1 MNMKNLTPAF
11 LLILAASA
19 CSNPLDYTVGQQPE
33 MIIMNAQLRTD
44 ETRHLVSLSR
54 GLINSAEPLPDAELD
69 CYINGRPV
77 GRARPCPADSN
88 YVSGYRGE
96 RFSSEYLFDAE
107 IRPGDEVRLVASCGQ
122 LHAQVTVQAPLPALL
137 ASADTVSIP
146 VSPYSVMY
154 TSYGEEY
161 TEALA
166 CRLRL
171 QDRPGEQNWYRLCV
185 DLVTDRE
192 RHSVRFGFDRDLI
205 LNDGYKSSDAFDI
218 GQAPDNEFCSFS
230 DKQFTD
236 RSAEVEIHVLK
247 NNIRFVRKYWTESD
261 HPALRLRFLTISL
274 EEYAYLGAINAAEI
288 WGFDGAFL
296 TEPVS
301 FPSNVEGGLGLVS
314 VASASDI
321 LLELQDLE

>member
-1 MNMKNLTPAF
+1 MNMKNLTPVF

-44 ETRHLVSLSR
+44 ESRHSVFLSR
-54 GLINSAEPLPDAELD
+54 GLINEVEPLADAELD
-69 CYINGRPV
+69 CYVNGTFV
-77 GRARPCPADSN
+77 SRARRCPQDST
-88 YVSGYRGE
+88 SA
-96 RFSSEYLFDAE
+96 SSYMGHAISTEYLFDAD
-107 IRPGDEVRLVASCGQ
+107 IRPGDELRLVAASGD
-122 LHAQVTVQAPLPALL
+122 LRASATVTAPQPALL
-137 ASADTVSIP
+137 ASADTVSVP

-192 RHSVRFGFDRDLI
+192 NHSVRFGFDRDLI

-321 LLELQDLE
+321 LLDLQDLE